1 MTIHVPIEIDLT
13 FEDQE
18 KLKKVYVLY
27 GDGLDFMS
35 FCKKFFKQE
44 LRWALDN
51 GWPDADEEWP
61 LFDLDKVKKS
71 VSETMQDELEP
82 IIFHST
88 EHDESDDI
96 EQAKRFDPA
105 NKISCGGTPEGW
117 IPEEEFKKEK

>member
-105 NKISCGGTPEGW
+105 NKISNE
-117 IPEEEFKKEK
+117 